1 MEDLHGSKYGFKS
14 LKCSVPHKLH
24 ASCRHLTF
32 SNKQQDPGPGSGSAF
47 HQTKPSRFASSSSRE
62 KKKKKTD
69 EALHVPS
76 SMAGIFGFGSSSSA
90 PMTMTVTNTP
100 AADLAFTNFAY
111 CSSSDLRNFSG
122 SGSGSGS
129 SLSLALVGDSLVLSL
144 RYPCSD
150 WFHLCFFFFFFKSIS
165 ISKPQFATFFEIGQ
179 GKFVYWNLIFCNL
192 FGAF

>member
-1 MEDLHGSKYGFKS
+1 MVDLHGSKYGFKS
-14 LKCSVPHKLH
+14 LKSSVPHILY
-24 ASCRHLTF
+24 ASCGHLTF
-32 SNKQQDPGPGSGSAF
+32 SDKQQDPGPGSGSAF
-47 HQTKPSRFASSSSRE
+47 PSNKTISLRCFFVSRK

-69 EALHVPS
+69 EALHLPS

-122 SGSGSGS
+122 SGSGSGA

-150 WFHLCFFFFFFKSIS
+150 WFHLCVFFLKSIS
-165 ISKPQFATFFEIGQ
+165 ISKPQFATFFEIVQ
-179 GKFVYWNLIFCNL
+179 GKFVYWNRIFCNL